1 MTVSA
6 ILYLVVIFV
15 LFCSGCN
22 IMSTCNNATDVETP
36 AASETLVGFVFI
48 DIEL

>member
-1 MTVSA
+1 
-6 ILYLVVIFV
+6 
-15 LFCSGCN
+15 
-22 IMSTCNNATDVETP
+22 MSTCNNATDVETP